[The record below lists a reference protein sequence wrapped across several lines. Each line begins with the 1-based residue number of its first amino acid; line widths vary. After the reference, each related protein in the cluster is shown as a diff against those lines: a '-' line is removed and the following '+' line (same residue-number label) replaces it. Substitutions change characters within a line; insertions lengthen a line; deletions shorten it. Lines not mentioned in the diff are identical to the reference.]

1 MTHPASHPPA
11 EHTEGPHGARPEAER
26 NEASSGTE
34 SGITLIEAMVAIA
47 ILAIV
52 ATLVWGG
59 FSQTAKNKQR
69 VESQLDRYHVV
80 QAAMSR
86 MVRELSMAYVSA
98 QMNPNEALRTMR
110 TAFIGSDKGHGDRI
124 DFTSFSHQRLRR
136 NAHESDQHE
145 VSYFVASHPDD
156 SSIDVLARRHQK
168 RVDDEPQEG
177 GHVQIMVEDVKEF
190 DLSYLD
196 PMTGEWTDTWDT
208 TQAAMQP
215 NRLPS
220 QVKILLTVP
229 DPMDPE
235 DEERTFGTRATLPL
249 RWALN
254 HAIYNP

>member
-1 MTHPASHPPA
+1 M
-11 EHTEGPHGARPEAER
+11 RR
-26 NEASSGTE
+26 RRQQ
-34 SGITLIEAMVAIA
+34 GITLIEAMVAIA

-59 FSQTAKNKQR
+59 FSQTARNKKR
-69 VESQLDRYHVV
+69 VEYQLDRYHVV

-86 MVRELSMAYVSA
+86 MVRELSMAFVSA
-98 QMNPNEALRTMR
+98 QMNPNQALQTVR
-110 TAFIGSDKGHGDRI
+110 TAFIGTDRGHRDRI

-145 VSYFVASHPDD
+145 LSYFVARDPDD
-156 SSIDVLARRHQK
+156 SSVRVLARRHQ
-168 RVDDEPQEG
+168 RRIDDEPTEG
-177 GHVQIMVEDVKEF
+177 GTVQIMVDDVKEF

-196 PMTGEWTDTWDT
+196 PMTGEWVDTWDT
-208 TQAAMQP
+208 TQGAMQP

-229 DPMDPE
+229 DPMDP